1 MNDRNKESL
10 SALMDGE
17 ADELEVRR
25 VLNQLD
31 SDDELRER
39 WKNYH
44 LMGSLMRD
52 ESLDSLDL
60 TQGINRVLDGD
71 ITPAGEQD
79 NSSSHCVEASQPQ
92 TVRRAW
98 YKPLTSVAVAAS
110 VTLAV
115 LLGVQS
121 IGPSEQL
128 NLVDTSTDQLETPQG
143 ELTASSLTPEEQQQL
158 ESAQQQLQNYILQ
171 HSSQEKEE
179 NNGILPFAR
188 VVEFQRQGK

>member
-17 ADELEVRR
+17 ADELEIRR

-31 SDDELRER
+31 QDDELRDN

-52 ESLDSLDL
+52 ESFDSLDL
-60 TQGINRVLDGD
+60 TKGINQILDGD
-71 ITPAGEQD
+71 M
-79 NSSSHCVEASQPQ
+79 ASKDAEDTNAPLLSNEK
-92 TVRRAW
+92 TKKSVRAAW

-121 IGPSEQL
+121 IEPNNGLGLAENRSDSLP
-128 NLVDTSTDQLETPQG
+128 VQG
-143 ELTASSLTPEEQQQL
+143 ELTASTLTTEEQQQL
-158 ESAQQQLQNYILQ
+158 ENAQQQLQDYILQ
-171 HSSQEKEE
+171 HSSEGNEEKK
-179 NNGILPFAR
+179 GILPFAR
-188 VVEFQRQGK
+188 VVEFQSQSK